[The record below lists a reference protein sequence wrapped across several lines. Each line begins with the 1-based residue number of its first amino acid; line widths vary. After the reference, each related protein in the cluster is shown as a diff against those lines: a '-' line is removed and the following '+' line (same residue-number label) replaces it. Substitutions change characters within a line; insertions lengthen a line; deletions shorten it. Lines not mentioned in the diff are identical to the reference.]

1 VGRQLRGGGQLA
13 YQTFGN
19 ATIGT
24 VDALVGQAEG
34 INSFWIV
41 PGAKWNAWSRVLI
54 TANLLT
60 TLAND
65 GLRANFTPVVGIDW
79 SF

>member
-1 VGRQLRGGGQLA
+1 
-13 YQTFGN
+13 
-19 ATIGT
+19 
-24 VDALVGQAEG
+24 VGQPEG

-41 PGAKWNAWSRVLI
+41 PGAKWNAWRRVLI